1 MTGLQMTGL
10 QMTGQQIANIA
21 CEFIK
26 SQDFSGYD
34 KFIKSLSEDEFISYQ
49 KRIKEIAEKSEA

>member
-1 MTGLQMTGL
+1 MTGL